1 MVIFFI
7 PSVAFF
13 FIPCGDFLYTNYMYT
28 IFINYIYDEPIEW
41 GFPFSNAAIDS
52 HKPVKCRV
60 ENINLNKQNNDRVFN

>member
-41 GFPFSNAAIDS
+41 GEGNVNLPPLSNFTMVNG
-52 HKPVKCRV
+52 K
-60 ENINLNKQNNDRVFN
+60 F